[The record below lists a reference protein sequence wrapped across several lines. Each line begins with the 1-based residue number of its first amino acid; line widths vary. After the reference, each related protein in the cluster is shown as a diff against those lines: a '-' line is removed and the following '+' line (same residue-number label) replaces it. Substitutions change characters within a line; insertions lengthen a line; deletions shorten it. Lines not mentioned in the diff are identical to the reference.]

1 MSQGRLLGG
10 ALTLSCLIC
19 PGLNWLTSS
28 FTGCFHYSIRRRGN
42 SPFMPKKKSYN
53 VTEAAK
59 FLGVR
64 RQAVL
69 LAIKKKRLPATWG
82 TQTQTIDVLLIDAK
96 DLKTYRVNLQKQRVG
111 KKN

>member
-1 MSQGRLLGG
+1 
-10 ALTLSCLIC
+10 
-19 PGLNWLTSS
+19 
-28 FTGCFHYSIRRRGN
+28 
-42 SPFMPKKKSYN
+42 MPKKKSYN

-64 RQAVL
+64 RQSVL

-82 TQTQTIDVLLIDAK
+82 TQTVDVLLIDAK
-96 DLKTYRVNLQKQRVG
+96 DLKAYQVNLEKQRVG